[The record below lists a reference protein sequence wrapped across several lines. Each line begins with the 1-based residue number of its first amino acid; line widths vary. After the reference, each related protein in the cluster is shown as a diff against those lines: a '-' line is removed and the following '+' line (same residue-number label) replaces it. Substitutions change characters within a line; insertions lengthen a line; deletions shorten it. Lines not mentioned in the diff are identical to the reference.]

1 MFLAMARAAST
12 RATCY
17 RLNVGAILVEQR
29 NVIAIGYNGSAAGE
43 PHCEGKNCPYF
54 KPEGC
59 QVIHAEANA
68 LARAAGVVG
77 RGDKCELYV
86 THSPCNACVS
96 ALLHA
101 RVSLVRPIHVAEV
114 YFETPY
120 RDPTPIIRLIDGG
133 VRVLQVL
140 PSGLLV
146 DQKTGEIVDE

>member
-1 MFLAMARAAST
+1 MSVARAAST
-12 RATCY
+12 RGTCY
-17 RLNVGAILVEQR
+17 RLNVGSIIVENR
-29 NVIAIGYNGSAAGE
+29 NVIALAYNGSKAGA
-43 PHCEGKNCPYF
+43 PHCEGKGCPYF

-59 QVIHAEANA
+59 QVVHAETNA

-77 RGDKCELYV
+77 RGDVCELYV

-96 ALLHA
+96 AILAA
-101 RVSLVRPIHVAEV
+101 RHSIVRPIFIGEV

-120 RDPTPIIRLIDGG
+120 RDPAPINRLIAGD

-146 DQKTGEIVDE
+146 DQSTGEIVDE